1 MTSRRISVVTFL
13 CAAFTLSAAVRVT
26 STTAQQPKPKADEF
40 ATLQTQ
46 YEETHK
52 AMLQKYCLT
61 CHSAAEKQGELD
73 LEQFKSVADIRANVV
88 PWQRVVE

>member
-40 ATLQTQ
+40 ATLQRSTIR
-46 YEETHK
+46 
-52 AMLQKYCLT
+52 LT
-61 CHSAAEKQGELD
+61 RHVAEVLPDVSLGGRE
-73 LEQFKSVADIRANVV
+73 AG
-88 PWQRVVE
+88 